1 MKLKE
6 FVSFLDDYLS
16 VDEWSDA
23 SRNGLQVEGKKE
35 IEKVAFAV
43 DACMESFRKSKDVG
57 ADALVVHHG
66 LVWGG
71 IEHVT
76 GIIANRLRFLLEN
89 EISLYA
95 AHLPLDA
102 HPEIGNNA
110 RLLELVGVRAEEPF
124 GFYHGKAIGYAGRL
138 SSEVGLEELAKDLE
152 KKLQTEVRVLDFGR
166 ARVKRVGAV
175 SGKGGFAIGEA
186 AEKGIDT
193 VITGEAEH
201 SAYHMAKELGINVV
215 FAGHYATETLGV
227 KDLMSVVEKLEIET
241 VFIDVPTGL

>member
-1 MKLKE
+1 MKLE
-6 FVSFLDDYLS
+6 ELVSFLNDYLRI
-16 VDEWSDA
+16 DEWSDA
-23 SRNGLQVEGKKE
+23 SRNGLQVEGKE
-35 IEKVAFAV
+35 EVERVAFAV
-43 DACMESFRKSKDVG
+43 DACMESFEKSKDAG

-76 GIIANRLRFLLEN
+76 GIIAKRLRFLLEN

-102 HPEIGNNA
+102 HPEIGNNVK
-110 RLLELVGVRAEEPF
+110 LLELVGAEAEEPF

-138 SSEVGLEELAKDLE
+138 NCEIELKELARGIE
-152 KKLQTEVRVLDFGR
+152 RKLQNRVKILNFGSSR
-166 ARVKRVGAV
+166 ARRVGAV
-175 SGKGGFAIGEA
+175 SGRGGFSIGEA

-201 SAYHMAKELGINVV
+201 SVYHVAKELGINVV

-227 KDLMSVVEKLEIET
+227 KGLMSVVEKHAKTIY
-241 VFIDVPTGL
+241 IDVPTGL